1 MNKQHE
7 PMEKQVTRE
16 TFSTSL
22 AVFFATLGSAVGLG
36 NIWKF
41 PYMTGMNGGAA
52 FILVYLFFVL
62 LIGIPIMVSEFYLGR
77 KTRKNAVGVFD
88 VLKGP
93 KSFKIIGYMGMVSA
107 MLIMFFYSTVAGWV
121 YSYVVKTIRGDFR
134 FLKDLS
140 ITDAKAQTT
149 AVFDATASGIEPMI
163 WQGLAVVVVATILM
177 LGVKKGIERVTKT
190 LMPVLLTLII
200 LIAIRAM
207 FLPGA
212 AEGISFLVKPDF
224 SQLTTSSILAA
235 MGLAFFKLSL
245 GMGTMVTY
253 GSYFNKENNLVGT
266 SFKVAFSDVAVSI
279 LAGLAIFPVVFTF
292 GLAPEGGPG
301 LLFNTI
307 PLVFSLLP
315 LGNLL
320 LVSFFVLSAIAATT
334 AMVSMVEVPVAIF
347 TEQFKINRK
356 LSVVMITSVMFII
369 GVLTTHP
376 DALFGYVRINGMN
389 LFDSFDYLASNVLMP
404 LGGLLITIFVGYYV
418 KKNHILAELTNDGQ
432 VGNPKLIGAYHIIL
446 RYITPILLIIVFL
459 NAMGLFS

>member
-1 MNKQHE
+1 
-7 PMEKQVTRE
+7 
-16 TFSTSL
+16 
-22 AVFFATLGSAVGLG
+22 
-36 NIWKF
+36 
-41 PYMTGMNGGAA
+41 
-52 FILVYLFFVL
+52 
-62 LIGIPIMVSEFYLGR
+62 
-77 KTRKNAVGVFD
+77 
-88 VLKGP
+88 
-93 KSFKIIGYMGMVSA
+93 
-107 MLIMFFYSTVAGWV
+107 
-121 YSYVVKTIRGDFR
+121 
-134 FLKDLS
+134 
-140 ITDAKAQTT
+140 
-149 AVFDATASGIEPMI
+149 
-163 WQGLAVVVVATILM
+163 
-177 LGVKKGIERVTKT
+177 
-190 LMPVLLTLII
+190 
-200 LIAIRAM
+200 
-207 FLPGA
+207 
-212 AEGISFLVKPDF
+212 
-224 SQLTTSSILAA
+224 